1 MMLNPTEAENIIRTR
16 EGDLAAAHTF
26 FIIERAK
33 MDKYFSE
40 FLEEND
46 DEMSENFDSP
56 QWKVYRDKLK
66 EYDSIQRFITT
77 SNFYLTQHV

>member
-1 MMLNPTEAENIIRTR
+1 MLNLTEAETIIRTR
-16 EGDLAAAHTF
+16 EGDLAAAYNF

-40 FLEEND
+40 FLEQND

-56 QWKVYRDKLK
+56 SWKVYREKLK
-66 EYDSIQRFITT
+66 EYDTIQRFIKT
-77 SNFYLTQHV
+77 SNFYLTKHV

>member
-1 MMLNPTEAENIIRTR
+1 MLSPTEAENIIRTR
-16 EGDLAAAHTF
+16 EGDLAAAYNF